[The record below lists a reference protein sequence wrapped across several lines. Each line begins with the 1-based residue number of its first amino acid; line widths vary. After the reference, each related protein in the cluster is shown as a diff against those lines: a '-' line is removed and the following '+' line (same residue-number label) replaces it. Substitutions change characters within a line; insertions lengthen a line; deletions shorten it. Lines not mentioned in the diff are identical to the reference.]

1 MKTENQIMDDAA
13 EGAGVANYPGDQTE
27 AIGQLM
33 GPTNDGRFVRVA
45 GGSYDPETNRTKLIF
60 EEVQR

>member
-1 MKTENQIMDDAA
+1 MENQIMDDAA
-13 EGAGVANYPGDQTE
+13 EGAGVAKYPGDQTH

-33 GPTNDGRFVRVA
+33 GPTNDGRFVRVSD
-45 GGSYDPETNRTKLIF
+45 GSYDPISDRTKLTF